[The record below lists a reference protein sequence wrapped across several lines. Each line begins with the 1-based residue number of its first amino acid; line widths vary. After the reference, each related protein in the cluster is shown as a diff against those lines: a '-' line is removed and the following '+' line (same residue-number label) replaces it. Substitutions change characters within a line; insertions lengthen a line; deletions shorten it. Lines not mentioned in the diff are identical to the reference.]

1 MFKIVFCAQLLVC
14 SSLAV
19 SEGSQEFW
27 ARTDQGSTGTS
38 PGSPSNERV
47 QNDFKPF
54 QIPMDVFDELE
65 TQLDM
70 ARPLNRPTRNFP
82 SFDYFDSFGN
92 FNGATGPKMAS
103 YV

>member
-1 MFKIVFCAQLLVC
+1 MLAMQSIRVLRTLV
-14 SSLAV
+14 
-19 SEGSQEFW
+19 
-27 ARTDQGSTGTS
+27 
-38 PGSPSNERV
+38 RV
-47 QNDFKPF
+47 PVLSVAKNNFKPF

>member
-1 MFKIVFCAQLLVC
+1 MVPIFNACHAVIQ
-14 SSLAV
+14 SS
-19 SEGSQEFW
+19 
-27 ARTDQGSTGTS
+27 TDTS
-38 PGSPSNERV
+38 PSLGSLSSIKAKN
-47 QNDFKPF
+47 NFKPF

>member
-1 MFKIVFCAQLLVC
+1 MRESAQKVNGPLYVALIQGRAVLGLLTVHLHLDTK
-14 SSLAV
+14 SYF
-19 SEGSQEFW
+19 Q
-27 ARTDQGSTGTS
+27 
-38 PGSPSNERV
+38 
-47 QNDFKPF
+47 PF

-70 ARPLNRPTRNFP
+70 ARPLTRPRRNFP

-92 FNGATGPKMAS
+92 FNGFSGPKMAS